1 MSTVGRLGAA
11 VLVCAGLALTGSSHA
26 LMAGAAPDSPAARI
40 DPNTGAS
47 AWTAAVS
54 ISIGSGV
61 YSGVVVAPRF
71 VLTAAHVAAG
81 SAPAA
86 VSVQINVSATPVVIG
101 ARAISIFPSA
111 DFPYDDLALIE
122 LSSAVPANVHIP
134 PVYAAPLP
142 SGQVVTLVG
151 YGSSGYGDAGP
162 TVGGLAGV
170 KRTGR
175 NVVDAVTTT
184 VDSSG
189 RSSLFYLFDFDGAQG
204 NGLIGGADARQC
216 GRDRPLVRRF
226 RQPRLRDDPWPD
238 LAGGHRQHRSHAQ
251 CGAADFRFGTGG
263 GGILLS
269 DPRFIEWLQAQ
280 TGRLG
285 DPGASEGD
293 IPVPSW
299 ALAALATLLAWP
311 LMARRGRRLTSYES
325 PGSRS

>member
-142 SGQVVTLVG
+142 AGQVVTLVG

-204 NGLIGGADARQC
+204 NGLIGGPTLGNAVETGLSFGDSGSPAFATIRGQTW
-216 GRDRPLVRRF
+216 LVGIDNIVLT
-226 RQPRLRDDPWPD
+226 PN
-238 LAGGHRQHRSHAQ
+238 G
-251 CGAADFRFGTGG
+251 GAADFRFGTGG

-269 DPRFIEWLQAQ
+269 EPI
-280 TGRLG
+280 
-285 DPGASEGD
+285 GAL
-293 IPVPSW
+293 PP
-299 ALAALATLLAWP
+299 
-311 LMARRGRRLTSYES
+311 
-325 PGSRS
+325 